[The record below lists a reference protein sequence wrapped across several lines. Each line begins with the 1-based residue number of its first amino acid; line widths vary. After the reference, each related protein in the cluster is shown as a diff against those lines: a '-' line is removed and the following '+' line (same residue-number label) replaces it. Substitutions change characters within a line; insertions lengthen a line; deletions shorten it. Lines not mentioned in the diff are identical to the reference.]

1 METNEAVIT
10 VITLAIMLGIIGAF
24 TILITIKYKYPAILA
39 KKIDFESS
47 FNYNINFTPEVIRFI
62 TNVLINPA
70 LYNITNNV
78 IYNIYSGAGIWTANN
93 IIDRE
98 FYCYYNVNDD
108 IKKYYKDIN
117 SKLTMADKY
126 LLEQFTKYIN
136 NRLEEYKNNIIYKSN
151 ITIKDILDSSN

>member
-10 VITLAIMLGIIGAF
+10 VITLAIILGIIGAF
-24 TILITIKYKYPAILA
+24 AVLITIKYKYPAIFT

-47 FNYNINFTPEVIRFI
+47 FNYNINFTPEVIYFI
-62 TNVLINPA
+62 TNALTNPA
-70 LYNITNNV
+70 LYNISNSV
-78 IYNIYSGAGIWTANN
+78 IYNIHNGVGIWTNNN
-93 IIDRE
+93 IINRE
-98 FYCYYNVNDD
+98 FYCYCDLNDD
-108 IKKYYKDIN
+108 IKKCYKDIN